1 MAAKTNCGN
10 VNGVDGACGCG
21 GVVTPTASAEAGVVV
36 LKFGGS
42 VLTCEKDVA
51 VVAREIDR
59 HIKVGQ
65 KVVAVVSALDGTTD
79 RLISQAAHFGPAP
92 DEAATALL
100 LSTGELAS
108 AALLGLALAQQG
120 TRAQVFTPGQVRLL
134 TAGEPQDS
142 LAIWVD
148 RELIL
153 ARLKHVEC
161 VVVPGFVGVDEFGA
175 TTLLGRGGSDLTALF
190 LAKHLSAA
198 CRLVKDVDGL
208 YDRDPA
214 KNAGAQRYATAS
226 YSTALKLSGTV
237 GAIVQSKA
245 VNYAKEHGL
254 KFEVGAIGRVEATIV
269 GGEVDGFVVEASRE
283 AVLV

>member
-1 MAAKTNCGN
+1 MTAKTNCGT
-10 VNGVDGACGCG
+10 NGAECGCG
-21 GVVTPTASAEAGVVV
+21 GGLTPTAVAGSGVVV

-42 VLTCEKDVA
+42 VLTCERDVA
-51 VVAREIDR
+51 VVAREIER
-59 HIKVGQ
+59 RIALGQ

-120 TRAQVFTPGQVRLL
+120 TRAQVFTAGQVSLL

-148 RELIL
+148 RDLIL
-153 ARLKHVEC
+153 SRLKHVDA

-190 LAKHLSAA
+190 LAKNLSAA
-198 CRLVKDVDGL
+198 CRLVKDVEGL

-214 KNAGAQRYATAS
+214 KNANARRYAAAS
-226 YSTALKLSGTV
+226 YGTALKLSGTV

-269 GGEVDGFVVEASRE
+269 GGEVDEFV
-283 AVLV
+283 AVGEGVAALV